1 MERKAMNM
9 KKPAH
14 PAMKKPVSRATL
26 LEYLLSDFIE
36 VGHAFAAGI
45 KDGTRPL
52 TTKETRLYNEVRA
65 RLRELI
71 TALTNDLAREHGAA

>member
-1 MERKAMNM
+1 M

-26 LEYLLSDFIE
+26 LENLLSDFLE
-36 VGHAFAAGI
+36 VEDLFLKLEL

-52 TTKETRLYNEVRA
+52 STKETRLYNEVHA

-71 TALTNDLAREHGAA
+71 TELTSDLAREHSAA